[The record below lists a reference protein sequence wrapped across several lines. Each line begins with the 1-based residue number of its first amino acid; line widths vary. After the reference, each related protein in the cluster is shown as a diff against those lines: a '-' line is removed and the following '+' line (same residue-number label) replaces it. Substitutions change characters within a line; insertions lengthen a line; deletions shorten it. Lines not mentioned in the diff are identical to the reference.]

1 MKNLADLSINGIAS
15 YLQLYFIDKEIKE
28 DTLLEIIDQILNSI
42 ENGKRTQLSSAAELL
57 YQEGELGRIEKE
69 LISFLSSNNGIDHKI
84 KIEVEKIYLEV
95 ITRLQGNKIVVKAPR
110 KKFGNLTAQQIA
122 FLFNALKDLN
132 CINDRKTE
140 VGDGL
145 SILFGISSDNI
156 RTRLSNSDKIEHKDY
171 LECISFMEKWV
182 TKLKKQEDLYKK

>member
-1 MKNLADLSINGIAS
+1 MKNLADLSINGIAA
-15 YLQLYFIDKEIKE
+15 YLQLSFIDKEIKE

-42 ENGKRTQLSSAAELL
+42 DNGKRNQLSSASELL
-57 YQEGELGRIEKE
+57 YQEGELGKIEKE
-69 LISFLSSNNGIDHKI
+69 LISFLSSNNGIDNKI

-95 ITRLQGNKIVVKAPR
+95 ITRLQGNKIVVNTPR

-132 CINDRKTE
+132 CINDRNTE

-156 RTRLSNSDKIEHKDY
+156 RTRLSNSDKIENKDY
-171 LECISFMEKWV
+171 LECISFMENWM
-182 TKLKKQEDLYKK
+182 TKLKKQEKLYKK